1 MGTRQY
7 YDKKHENLDVS
18 FKDPSTRLG
27 LLSAADVLRCISD
40 DKALSLFKAVALS
53 ENNDTSILITKLAL
67 TRKQYYSSMEK
78 LMNADLVKKISGKY
92 RLTSFG
98 KVIFS
103 AQAKVET
110 EIETAI
116 RHYWELKA
124 VDSIM
129 MSSDEKE
136 LPLRERQKII
146 DNLIDN
152 NEIKNILVSAT
163 ILITR

>member
-1 MGTRQY
+1 
-7 YDKKHENLDVS
+7 
-18 FKDPSTRLG
+18 
-27 LLSAADVLRCISD
+27 
-40 DKALSLFKAVALS
+40 
-53 ENNDTSILITKLAL
+53 
-67 TRKQYYSSMEK
+67 
-78 LMNADLVKKISGKY
+78 VKKISGKY

-129 MSSDEKE
+129 MMSSDEKE
-136 LPLRERQKII
+136 LPLQERQKII

-152 NEIKNILVSAT
+152 NEIKNTLVSAA
-163 ILITR
+163 ILNTR